1 MAVFDD
7 EQSTEKVRIYGEF
20 AESGDYESYGD
31 AITLRFGGV
40 AIPHVNIYG
49 GAFEAGVP
57 AFRRVR
63 APGEN
68 TAQRWERQPASSLSS
83 GSSAGVAETA
93 WYAGSPG
100 WLMCD
105 FGDKTSAIQGAS

>member
-1 MAVFDD
+1 MSERSVLMAVFDD

-57 AFRRVR
+57 ALCRVR
-63 APGEN
+63 APGEKP
-68 TAQRWERQPASSLSS
+68 AQRWERWPASGPGPGS
-83 GSSAGVAETA
+83 GAGVTETE
-93 WYAGSPG
+93 WHAGSPG
-100 WLMCD
+100 
-105 FGDKTSAIQGAS
+105 